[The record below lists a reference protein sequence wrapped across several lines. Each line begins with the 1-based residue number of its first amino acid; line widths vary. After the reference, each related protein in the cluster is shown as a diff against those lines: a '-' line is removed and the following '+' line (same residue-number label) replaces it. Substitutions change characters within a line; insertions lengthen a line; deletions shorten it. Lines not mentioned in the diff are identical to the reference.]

1 MEQEAQIRQ
10 RLDKVGLRCAPFSA
24 LAVAEIRQYR
34 WLEIRPG
41 CRQRLALLRRCCQ
54 LALVALLGEVFAVLS
69 DRRQRL
75 ALLRRC
81 CQVLA
86 LVALLGEVLALLW
99 EVQLRSALRLDHSVR
114 GFAQSALPLGARGI
128 ATYARPWWERLIP
141 KVATERDCR

>member
-41 CRQRLALLRRCCQ
+41 CRQRLALRRCCQ
-54 LALVALLGEVFAVLS
+54 LALVALPGEVFAVLS